1 MNTYT
6 ALNISDKY
14 TPNTPEGLLSC
25 IMSMLSSYSHYGVV
39 HRRLSQQLRARTEDC
54 WACWDATGIPLE
66 FVVSI
71 STIIMNNMGWP
82 NNFYIPQDPVKLLLL
97 SSFAQL
103 DINATLIDLEE
114 SLGVDLFDDD
124 GEETVIELRFEEF
137 LRYIAAR
144 KELL

>member
-1 MNTYT
+1 
-6 ALNISDKY
+6 
-14 TPNTPEGLLSC
+14 
-25 IMSMLSSYSHYGVV
+25 
-39 HRRLSQQLRARTEDC
+39 
-54 WACWDATGIPLE
+54 
-66 FVVSI
+66 
-71 STIIMNNMGWP
+71 MGWP

-103 DINATLIDLEE
+103 DINATLLDLEE

>member
-1 MNTYT
+1 
-6 ALNISDKY
+6 
-14 TPNTPEGLLSC
+14 
-25 IMSMLSSYSHYGVV
+25 
-39 HRRLSQQLRARTEDC
+39 
-54 WACWDATGIPLE
+54 
-66 FVVSI
+66 
-71 STIIMNNMGWP
+71 MNNMGWP
-82 NNFYIPQDPVKLLLL
+82 NNFNIPQDPVKLLLL